1 MEPELEDVS
10 LLHQHISSYNHHH
23 SRMPHSSNPM
33 TLETTDE
40 PTNNKCNNVQFK
52 SSKQIKLDVG
62 GYKFTTTLTT
72 LTADPDCMLAAMFS
86 GRFMVER
93 NEDGCVFIDR
103 DGQYFHH
110 ILNWLRNGTLPLID
124 NPVEREYL
132 LVESKYYQI
141 TSLNECLL
149 AAQDPHIDLNEKFTL
164 KELLKLVNLT
174 PPGRKLQLSSADLT
188 GLNLDGICLQG
199 ANIKFAKLDR
209 ATLQYAN
216 LQEVFGQNAS
226 LNYADLQNTDLSLAQ
241 LPCCRLQHARLNNA
255 NLQGANLAGAD
266 MTNCDLQ
273 GANLQGANLQGAI
286 LQGANVQY
294 TNLLG
299 AKLHGASLHGIT
311 NVHHAKGLK
320 R

>member
-1 MEPELEDVS
+1 MELPLDEDDP
-10 LLHQHISSYNHHH
+10 LLQSIPFS
-23 SRMPHSSNPM
+23 PHSPNTMVLDSGC
-33 TLETTDE
+33 TEDLS
-40 PTNNKCNNVQFK
+40 CNVQLK

-62 GYKFTTTLTT
+62 GYKFSTTLTT

-86 GRFMVER
+86 GRFMVEK

-103 DGQYFHH
+103 DGTYFYY
-110 ILNWLRNGTLPLID
+110 ILNWLRNGTLPPID
-124 NPVEREYL
+124 SHLEREYL

-141 TSLNECLL
+141 TSLNEYLL
-149 AAQDPHIDLNEKFTL
+149 AQDPHTQISDPAEKFTL
-164 KELLKLVNLT
+164 KELLHLVNT
-174 PPGRKLQLSSADLT
+174 VPSGRKLQLSSADMRGLT
-188 GLNLDGICLQG
+188 LDGINLQG

-226 LNYADLQNTDLSLAQ
+226 FNYADLQYADLSLAQ
-241 LPCCRLQHARLNNA
+241 MPCCHLQHVRLNNA

-266 MTNCDLQ
+266 LTNADLQ

>member
-1 MEPELEDVS
+1 
-10 LLHQHISSYNHHH
+10 
-23 SRMPHSSNPM
+23 M
-33 TLETTDE
+33 TLESPDE
-40 PTNNKCNNVQFK
+40 SPNVQLR
-52 SSKQIKLDVG
+52 SSRQIKLDVG
-62 GYKFTTTLTT
+62 GYKFSTTLTT

-86 GRFMVER
+86 GRFIVEK

-110 ILNWLRNGTLPLID
+110 ILNWLRNGTLPPIENHL
-124 NPVEREYL
+124 EREYL

-141 TSLNECLL
+141 TSLNEYIL
-149 AAQDPHIDLNEKFTL
+149 AQDPHSHVTADPAEKFTL
-164 KELLKLVNLT
+164 KELLHLVNT
-174 PPGRKLQLSSADLT
+174 VPAGRKLQLSSADLRA
-188 GLNLDGICLQG
+188 LNLDGISLQG
-199 ANIKFAKLDR
+199 SNIKFAKLDR

-216 LQEVFGQNAS
+216 LQEIIGQNAS
-226 LNYADLQNTDLSLAQ
+226 FNYADLQYADLSLAQ
-241 LPCCRLQHARLNNA
+241 MPSCHLRHARLNNA

-266 MTNCDLQ
+266 LTNCDLQ